1 MTGLF
6 DSTPLNFLDEDLAM
20 SDHFRLIV
28 VLWSE
33 KIEVPREQF
42 SIKLK
47 KREMR
52 EYNAQE
58 SLRKTNIPENDLVSG
73 QKISIESPM

>member
-1 MTGLF
+1 LTGLF